1 MLEVSGITAGYQGGN
16 VIHDV
21 DFHVGAGEAVMIIGS
36 NGAGKTT
43 LFRAVLGLLRPSAGS
58 VRFEGRSIDGLATQ
72 RIARMGIS
80 FVPAERHLFPRMT
93 AQENLALGAYPGRPD
108 QGTLQSVFDL
118 FPRLAERQGQRAGT
132 MSGGE
137 QQMLAVGRALM
148 SRPRLLILDEPTT
161 GLAPKLAAEAYQA
174 LGVLRRRGL
183 TVLVAEQQV
192 PLAMA
197 FSDRGYVL
205 ENGAITKAGDRGRA
219 GRRPRRPPGLPGG
232 GVTAN
237 LLDGIVL
244 GLQFGLLAAGLT
256 LVYGLGGVLNLA
268 YGQMAVI
275 SAMTVVLTMEAGVPT
290 LPAIAIG
297 LATGGLL
304 GLILDLTLLRPVYR
318 RHGEARVLLSLLLT
332 LGLALMVDG
341 FLSWKYPT
349 KALTLRI
356 GGGPIDI
363 LGVPMV
369 RGGVVAS
376 VITLVVLASLFLF
389 FRRTT
394 LGRAVRSVIEDEEG
408 ARLVGIDPQRMLRFI
423 LVLTGVLAA
432 LVAVTRSLVVPV
444 STSAGFELTVWALVV
459 TVVGGLG
466 SVSGGLLA
474 GIVLGII
481 STVAASTVGTVL
493 SLVILL
499 VAAAVTILIKPSGLL
514 GVRE

>member
-1 MLEVSGITAGYQGGN
+1 
-16 VIHDV
+16 
-21 DFHVGAGEAVMIIGS
+21 
-36 NGAGKTT
+36 
-43 LFRAVLGLLRPSAGS
+43 
-58 VRFEGRSIDGLATQ
+58 
-72 RIARMGIS
+72 
-80 FVPAERHLFPRMT
+80 
-93 AQENLALGAYPGRPD
+93 
-108 QGTLQSVFDL
+108 
-118 FPRLAERQGQRAGT
+118 
-132 MSGGE
+132 
-137 QQMLAVGRALM
+137 
-148 SRPRLLILDEPTT
+148 
-161 GLAPKLAAEAYQA
+161 
-174 LGVLRRRGL
+174 
-183 TVLVAEQQV
+183 
-192 PLAMA
+192 
-197 FSDRGYVL
+197 
-205 ENGAITKAGDRGRA
+205 
-219 GRRPRRPPGLPGG
+219 
-232 GVTAN
+232 
-237 LLDGIVL
+237 
-244 GLQFGLLAAGLT
+244 
-256 LVYGLGGVLNLA
+256 
-268 YGQMAVI
+268 VI